1 MPLQGNRL
9 LTSVGVGGLLP
20 TWALLVTQ
28 NVAQPCGCAPERM
41 PWGNSRPGALWHRA
55 PGRTASESGRLRQ
68 GDGAHGRGDRAVGGP
83 GPQGDPVQFPH
94 SQCIPTSI
102 PSEFPRIEV
111 GGGHWDKTR
120 WSRRF
125 KRRLLVTQEAIAFC
139 ATRNLGPSLADVW
152 ERRDFQVSVEMLED
166 LHLGPLRIL
175 PYQLVQGFQLGSD
188 PGRMYLGWWESS
200 SMLDSLP
207 LGP

>member
-1 MPLQGNRL
+1 MRRSGLIGDPPRSRVSQIHQRGVDALPRMMSARRGPLLPLQGNRL
-9 LTSVGVGGLLP
+9 LTSVGIGGLLP

-28 NVAQPCGCAPERM
+28 TVVQPCGCAPERM

-55 PGRTASESGRLRQ
+55 PGRTASESRRLRH
-68 GDGAHGRGDRAVGGP
+68 GDGAHGRGDRAAGGP
-83 GPQGDPVQFPH
+83 GPQGNPVQFPH

-125 KRRLLVTQEAIAFC
+125 KRRL
-139 ATRNLGPSLADVW
+139 P
-152 ERRDFQVSVEMLED
+152 RR
-166 LHLGPLRIL
+166 
-175 PYQLVQGFQLGSD
+175 
-188 PGRMYLGWWESS
+188 
-200 SMLDSLP
+200 
-207 LGP
+207 